1 MHSLLKTGSGYYK
14 IRLRVAKELLPFID
28 RQEINKSLKTK
39 KLSEAKVR
47 ATRILNAYRTIKA
60 YAGLSLATK
69 ESLKALCDEL
79 MFDIV
84 GAKRHAKDRL
94 EGFKECQDYSSA
106 DTREFKAAAGF
117 RVTKPIYSIVI
128 SYLANLLNPYL
139 PLYQSSKPQ
148 AL

>member
-47 ATRILNAYRTIKA
+47 ATRILDAYQTIKA

-139 PLYQSSKPQ
+139 SLC
-148 AL
+148 